1 MRSNVCPWLRL
12 LTSDAGGARLHDV
25 RQVFILEF
33 ISTLILGLVTFA
45 TVVDRERNMADN
57 AAPLAV
63 GLAYTIGMF
72 AEGPYTGGNV
82 CGAIVRACELATHK
96 EWRNAVAPP

>member
-1 MRSNVCPWLRL
+1 MIFW
-12 LTSDAGGARLHDV
+12 
-25 RQVFILEF
+25 QVFILEF

-72 AEGPYTGGNV
+72 AEGPYTGGETNG
-82 CGAIVRACELATHK
+82 CGSKNKRLHQRDPNQNHGTL
-96 EWRNAVAPP
+96 